1 MHKSFFVA
9 LTGNAFDVGISY
21 EQVVE
26 VHVFASIA
34 MWILAAVQIRIETRK
49 RQSPALHR
57 LTGVEVMLLLF
68 FLIVFPSS
76 LYLSALQ
83 RIEYWAP
90 AVAAVLLDTAGCTA
104 FFLYRGWRV
113 ARLRATSE
121 SLALHGRL
129 MQSARAADAMWS
141 HDEHGNSAATF
152 LAVLFVHAVQ
162 DVPSG
167 ELFCLHSRDLGVVL
181 RLWPLL

>member
-1 MHKSFFVA
+1 MHKSFF
-9 LTGNAFDVGISY
+9 GNAFDVGISY

-57 LTGVEVMLLLF
+57 LTGVVMLLLF

-83 RIEYWAP
+83 PLGTSGQRCRWQQFCWTLLAAP
-90 AVAAVLLDTAGCTA
+90 PFSCIVAGAWLDCEQRQSRWPCT
-104 FFLYRGWRV
+104 G
-113 ARLRATSE
+113 
-121 SLALHGRL
+121 G
-129 MQSARAADAMWS
+129 
-141 HDEHGNSAATF
+141 
-152 LAVLFVHAVQ
+152 
-162 DVPSG
+162 
-167 ELFCLHSRDLGVVL
+167 
-181 RLWPLL
+181 